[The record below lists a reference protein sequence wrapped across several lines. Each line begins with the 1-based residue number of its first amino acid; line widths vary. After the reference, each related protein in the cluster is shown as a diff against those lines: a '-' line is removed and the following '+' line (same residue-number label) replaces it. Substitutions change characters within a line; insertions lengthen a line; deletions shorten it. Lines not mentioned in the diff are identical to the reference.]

1 MSSCAVLRIDERGL
15 NSSNRSNGIEDE
27 NKEGIIM
34 AIEVIKGA
42 AMTYQGSGSTAEV
55 KEESRP
61 KVEQAETLNVSET
74 IAKNTMALDTKQ
86 AGGEEENPQQKQAKD
101 QRNAQIRKAVE
112 DINKKANNSEAIF
125 GIHEETNRVT
135 IKIVDKD
142 SKKVIKELPL
152 EKTLDM
158 IAKVWE
164 LAGLMVDEKR

>member
-1 MSSCAVLRIDERGL
+1 
-15 NSSNRSNGIEDE
+15 
-27 NKEGIIM
+27 M
-34 AIEVIKGA
+34 AIEAIKGA
-42 AMTYQGSGSTAEV
+42 AMTYQGSVSTAEV
-55 KEESRP
+55 KEESRL

-74 IAKNTMALDTKQ
+74 IARNTIALDTKQ
-86 AGGEEENPQQKQAKD
+86 MDSEGENPQQNQGKD

-142 SKKVIKELPL
+142 SKKVIKELPP